1 MEEHHDTEI
10 QNIQKVCSSSTTGTT
25 GKWYLLE
32 ATQQYQHKKGPS
44 NLKCWEKLRIYGT
57 CLLVKKRNISSVSR
71 KKKIN
76 WIKDRNGQHR
86 K

>member
-25 GKWYLLE
+25 AKWYLLE
-32 ATQQYQHKKGPS
+32 ATQQYTHKKGPS
-44 NLKCWEKLRIYGT
+44 NLKCLEKLRIYGT
-57 CLLVKKRNISSVSR
+57 CLLVKKCNISSVGR
-71 KKKIN
+71 
-76 WIKDRNGQHR
+76 IKELDKRQRNELHR